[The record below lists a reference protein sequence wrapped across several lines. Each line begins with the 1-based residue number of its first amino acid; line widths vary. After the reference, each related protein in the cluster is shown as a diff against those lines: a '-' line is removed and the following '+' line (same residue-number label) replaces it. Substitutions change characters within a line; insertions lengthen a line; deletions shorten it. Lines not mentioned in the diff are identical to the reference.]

1 MLHLLKNIFHNSSN
15 YDYHFVIKEL
25 TNEFEGN
32 IECLRENNWTYKN
45 FSISIEKEVTNI
57 DTVGNERVANI
68 SYKI

>member
-45 FSISIEKEVTNI
+45 FSISIEKEVTSI
-57 DTVGNERVANI
+57 DKDDNERVANI